1 MKNKNTRLTTDT
13 VCSRSS
19 LVMPL
24 MDRKNETE
32 ATKRVDM
39 LLVEILFF
47 KKIKNK
53 IEKVNTI
60 ILF

>member
-1 MKNKNTRLTTDT
+1 
-13 VCSRSS
+13 
-19 LVMPL
+19 MPL
-24 MDRKNETE
+24 MHRKNETE

>member
-1 MKNKNTRLTTDT
+1 
-13 VCSRSS
+13 
-19 LVMPL
+19 MPL

-47 KKIKNK
+47 KKIKR
-53 IEKVNTI
+53 E
-60 ILF
+60 